1 MKFDKKIQA
10 LWGPQVFFDLL
21 DCQTSEYVSAE
32 KRLFLLQSAME
43 GVKKNVYFFVEVN
56 MIFREMRQKK
66 QELSRQEIADI
77 LHKGTSGVLALL
89 GDNDYPYAVPIS
101 YVYDDGKI
109 YFHSAKSGHKIDAIQ
124 RTEKASFCVI
134 DKDLVVPEEYTTY
147 FRSVIAFGQ
156 IRIIEGD
163 LEKRAAIEKLAIK
176 YAPEDTAAS
185 RDHAINR
192 GWKPLCM
199 LEMTIDHITG
209 KEAIG
214 LVKEKEKL
222 NRL

>member
-1 MKFDKKIQA
+1 
-10 LWGPQVFFDLL
+10 
-21 DCQTSEYVSAE
+21 
-32 KRLFLLQSAME
+32 
-43 GVKKNVYFFVEVN
+43 

-109 YFHSAKSGHKIDAIQ
+109 YFHGAKSGHKIDAIQ
-124 RTEKASFCVI
+124 RTAKASFCVV
-134 DKDLVVPEEYTTY
+134 DKDLVVPEEYSTY
-147 FRSVIAFGQ
+147 FRSVIAFGK
-156 IRIIEGD
+156 IRVIED
-163 LEKRAAIEKLAIK
+163 DREKRAAIEKLAIK
-176 YAPEDTAAS
+176 YAPEDTAAN
-185 RDHAINR
+185 RDDAINR